1 MSLQSKKV
9 CSVLRKL
16 LEQLNSWKM
25 LEMQMEQSLQIVV
38 RLLNRLNLREK
49 KATAAENLLIVP
61 VVDAGVQLVGRT
73 TPIDFQVLSLKDLER
88 NFRNFRLEFGNL
100 RTLMTSCQELVFRL
114 QNLVDPFEEAPSTL
128 QNAEVIALKSLH
140 LVSQRIAED
149 YWRKFDLMQGLSGYD
164 SAQVAQLAAQ
174 WSSTSLN
181 DASECLC
188 EDLAATN
195 WAP

>member
-1 MSLQSKKV
+1 
-9 CSVLRKL
+9 
-16 LEQLNSWKM
+16 
-25 LEMQMEQSLQIVV
+25 
-38 RLLNRLNLREK
+38 
-49 KATAAENLLIVP
+49 
-61 VVDAGVQLVGRT
+61 
-73 TPIDFQVLSLKDLER
+73 
-88 NFRNFRLEFGNL
+88 
-100 RTLMTSCQELVFRL
+100 MTSCQELVFRL